1 MAKRR
6 LRANR
11 RQLAYRQLNTAFP
24 HAFPLD
30 DDLIRPLA
38 LSTREDLTA
47 WIKCQA
53 IDDRMA
59 RALLRVLQHHCY
71 RRTYQQVVANGGMR
85 INLQGEPVEPVTPE
99 GQALAEQRLTAI
111 RAARAE
117 TEQPL
122 ATRPARVPKS
132 SVADPPPKASGKPR
146 VTPTPPP
153 APSPPQA
160 MPAVIIKKRRR
171 IVRPD

>member
-1 MAKRR
+1 MAERR
-6 LRANR
+6 LKASR
-11 RQLAYRQLNTAFP
+11 RQLAYWQLNIAFP

-53 IDDRMA
+53 IDDRTA

-99 GQALAEQRLTAI
+99 GQALAEQRLAAI

-117 TEQPL
+117 TEQ
-122 ATRPARVPKS
+122 S
-132 SVADPPPKASGKPR
+132 SVAAPAPSPPKAAGKTR

-153 APSPPQA
+153 APSLPQVI
-160 MPAVIIKKRRR
+160 PKVIIKKRRR